1 MEKPVFGSQETVIRT
16 LRNPVP
22 VIFDLTNEAH
32 VVPTDAEG
40 NNGNYTGCGTTVV
53 VYGGSVDETT
63 SWNVSA
69 VSSLGVTGILSGY
82 TYTVSNMTTDTGY
95 VDITVSRIGYE
106 SLTKRFSI
114 SKSKNGIAYW
124 INSSVGAIQKS
135 QAGEYTPATITFSA
149 ICAVAAG
156 SVSDYAGRYV
166 ISETTDGTNWI
177 IKYTSANNEISKTYT
192 PSSDIKALKVQL
204 FLAGGTTY
212 KLDEE
217 IIPIVSDGMPGADG
231 ADGADGINARAVN
244 LTSDVLA
251 FTYDTAGASPTPSS
265 ATIIAN
271 ALNTQGTVYYEFFK
285 NDVSVKN
292 TTSNTYTYTP
302 QSSYSSMP
310 DKIEVQIREGSSTG
324 AVLAR
329 DQITIIG
336 MKAGSHGLSISMSN
350 EAHVVPSD
358 SSGNVTD
365 YSNSGTIIKVYE
377 GSSALTY
384 VTSLV
389 NSSFVISSVDVSPI
403 GKITVGT
410 ITGTSTTSAI
420 VGDHSDMDA
429 ATDLVVLTYNITA
442 KRSDGLT
449 VPLVVTQSISKSKQ
463 GTAGA
468 DGADG
473 ADGIDARTVN
483 LTSEALAFT
492 YNTAGVSPSPSS
504 VTITANVL
512 NTQGTVYYEF
522 FKNDVSVQN
531 TTSNS
536 YTYTPQSNYTSM
548 PDKIEVQ
555 IRENASTGTVLARDQ
570 ITIIGMKAGS
580 HGLSI
585 VSSNE
590 AHVVPSDNNGTVL
603 DYSNSGTT
611 IKVYE
616 GSSALTYV
624 TSLVNSSFVINSI
637 DDSPVGKITIGTVSG
652 SGTDSA
658 VVGNHSNMDISTDLV
673 VLTYNIT
680 AKRSDG
686 LTVPL
691 VVTQSISKSKQG
703 IAGTRTAIL
712 RMYKWSATEPTTF
725 PSGTSTYTWSTG
737 TFTTPSTPNNWT
749 INPSAAVAGQTLWE
763 CHVIYTDTD
772 TSATSIVTWNTSTA
786 YPVGTAGILTPGYL
800 GKYDSA
806 HPETHN
812 NEDWWLVY
820 DTDDSP
826 IQRGIYYDNLGTITR
841 ISAVSGQTGYTTDQK
856 LLAKLQA
863 VIGDAAWCEKNGYG
877 LVVNYGIS
885 IYFDSIAAV
894 TAFIQNL
901 FAQNIV
907 LGTTGYIKSSNFAT
921 DPTGFPSAGFRLTH
935 STGVLEAVGAKL
947 DIAEVRGVKWSSPVQ
962 LGSGLSISGIGYPAL
977 AALNSTDVAFIDS
990 ANDSLRVYR
999 WNGSSWAQVGSGLT
1013 ISGAGSAALA
1023 ALNSTDVAFI
1033 DSVNDSLRVYRWNGS
1048 SWAQVGSAGS
1058 ISLSGGIPALAAM
1071 NGTDVP
1077 FIDNSNDSLR
1087 TYRFGFALA
1096 TPYHP

>member
-1 MEKPVFGSQETVIRT
+1 MKKPVFGSQETVIRT

-69 VSSLGVTGILSGY
+69 VPSTGVTGILSGY

-95 VDITVSRIGYE
+95 VDITVSRIGYD

-124 INSSVGAIQKS
+124 INASAGAIQKS

-166 ISETTDGTNWI
+166 ISETTDSINWTVED
-177 IKYTSANNEISKTYT
+177 TSSYDEASKVYT
-192 PSSDIKALKVQL
+192 PSSGIKAIKVQL

-365 YSNSGTIIKVYE
+365 YSNSGTTIKVYE
-377 GSSALTY
+377 GSNALTY

-389 NSSFVISSVDVSPI
+389 NSSFIISSVDVSPI

-420 VGDHSDMDA
+420 VG
-429 ATDLVVLTYNITA
+429 
-442 KRSDGLT
+442 
-449 VPLVVTQSISKSKQ
+449 
-463 GTAGA
+463 
-468 DGADG
+468 
-473 ADGIDARTVN
+473 
-483 LTSEALAFT
+483 
-492 YNTAGVSPSPSS
+492 
-504 VTITANVL
+504 
-512 NTQGTVYYEF
+512 
-522 FKNDVSVQN
+522 
-531 TTSNS
+531 
-536 YTYTPQSNYTSM
+536 
-548 PDKIEVQ
+548 
-555 IRENASTGTVLARDQ
+555 
-570 ITIIGMKAGS
+570 
-580 HGLSI
+580 
-585 VSSNE
+585 
-590 AHVVPSDNNGTVL
+590 
-603 DYSNSGTT
+603 
-611 IKVYE
+611 
-616 GSSALTYV
+616 
-624 TSLVNSSFVINSI
+624 
-637 DDSPVGKITIGTVSG
+637 
-652 SGTDSA
+652 
-658 VVGNHSNMDISTDLV
+658 NHSNMDVATDLV

-703 IAGTRTAIL
+703 IAGTRTAILEVYKWSATTPTSFPSGTSTYTWATGTFTAPTTPNGWSINPGAAVEGQTLWACHVTYTDTDTSATDLVTWNTSTAYPVGAAGTNGVNGTRTASIELYQWATSAPTLFPSGTSTYTWATGNFTDPATLNGWTHVPGTGLPGQTLYGCRQVYSDSLTTSTSNITWSVTSCYPLGAYGANGTRTAIL

-749 INPSAAVAGQTLWE
+749 IEPSTAVAGQTLWE

-786 YPVGTAGILTPGYL
+786 YPVGTAGILTPGYI
-800 GKYDSA
+800 GKYNA
-806 HPETHN
+806 VHPETHN

-877 LVVNYGIS
+877 AVVNYGVS
-885 IYFDSIAAV
+885 IYFESIAAV
-894 TAFIQNL
+894 TAFIDSL
-901 FAQNIV
+901 ATQNIV
-907 LGTTGYIKSSNFAT
+907 LGPTGYIKSSNFAT
-921 DPTGFPSAGFRLTH
+921 DPTGFPSAGFRLAH

-962 LGSGLSISGIGYPAL
+962 LGSGLSISGIGTPAL
-977 AALNSTDVAFIDS
+977 AALNSTDVAFID
-990 ANDSLRVYR
+990 
-999 WNGSSWAQVGSGLT
+999 G
-1013 ISGAGSAALA
+1013 
-1023 ALNSTDVAFI
+1023 
-1033 DSVNDSLRVYRWNGS
+1033 VNDSLRVYRWNGS

-1058 ISLSGGIPALAAM
+1058 ISLSGGTPALAAM
-1071 NGTDVP
+1071 NGTDVA

-1087 TYRFGFALA
+1087 TYRFGFSLA